1 MWRSLK
7 AVPANKTN
15 ARTNL
20 RNIHLDGWHQQRG
33 HAAHSPDSRSVYSD
47 FQIISRRLG
56 ISFRLMKLKC
66 VKLEKALPE
75 CSCSLDRLYAEVLS
89 EVRVGL
95 CVDVLLKKR

>member
-56 ISFRLMKLKC
+56 ISFRLMKLKR

-75 CSCSLDRLYAEVLS
+75 CSCSLDR
-89 EVRVGL
+89 
-95 CVDVLLKKR
+95 